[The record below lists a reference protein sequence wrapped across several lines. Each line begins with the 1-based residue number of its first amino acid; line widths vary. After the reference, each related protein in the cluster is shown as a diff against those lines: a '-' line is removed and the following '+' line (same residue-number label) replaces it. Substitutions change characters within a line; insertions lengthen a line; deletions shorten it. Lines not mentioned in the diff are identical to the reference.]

1 MTTSMSTTKF
11 HLNTTVVA
19 IFPNVCLWRRSLC
32 SDLVLTLKNCIE
44 PPSYARTAYVVAI
57 WPSFLFDSFVKI
69 WATCEIFLGK
79 WFTAPPWQKIS
90 RTPMSNINRRLD
102 YELKYLFVFR
112 WLYKLLSRIFIQ
124 AKVFVKNAFK
134 SPKKIEERLAKT
146 LNGLVAIEKDQCKVM
161 KDLRKLFEEQVD
173 IVVHQLS
180 HHLLSDD
187 IKKCFTEWFNEH
199 APDKDA
205 PWKEVEEHVNAA
217 FSRRFLAIVDQWE
230 EENKVFSNTSIFL
243 MEQFQNHVNNVAFK
257 LQNVQREAADDH
269 SSNPNKVPFR
279 IKVSF
284 WQKAIWNIKN
294 LTLGVVRRIIRLW
307 MEAPIDESMKS
318 DIQAS
323 DVKLLYTDLLEEVSK
338 GIFTERIK
346 KKLKPFVEGKLKDA
360 KLYLDR
366 IEARLQE
373 LIEADRRLYKQ
384 LSKRPAC
391 YKPVFDEVTQHR
403 DQLAKFGLSE
413 VCAVKIDREEL
424 EWKEEGSSC
433 LGRGASSAVY
443 QGTMKRDGEVKNV
456 ALKVWNEAR
465 DAANAKDIMEEITN
479 LR

>member
-1 MTTSMSTTKF
+1 M
-11 HLNTTVVA
+11 
-19 IFPNVCLWRRSLC
+19 
-32 SDLVLTLKNCIE
+32 
-44 PPSYARTAYVVAI
+44 
-57 WPSFLFDSFVKI
+57 
-69 WATCEIFLGK
+69 GK
-79 WFTAPPWQKIS
+79 WFTAPPPPWQKIS

-199 APDKDA
+199 ALDKDA

-294 LTLGVVRRIIRLW
+294 LTLGVVRRIICLW